1 MMMTE
6 KKNVQC
12 TWQERVIDLLDFLK
26 QEGLSPD
33 LLDGIR
39 EFNAQYPTPPELQN
53 RIPQPR
59 YHYYGK
65 DVWEAAVA
73 AILCGENLLLA
84 GSKAKTYWRK
94 TSPRSS
100 PVPHGTCRST

>member
-1 MMMTE
+1 M
-6 KKNVQC
+6 QC

-59 YHYYGK
+59 YHY
-65 DVWEAAVA
+65 
-73 AILCGENLLLA
+73 
-84 GSKAKTYWRK
+84 
-94 TSPRSS
+94 
-100 PVPHGTCRST
+100 